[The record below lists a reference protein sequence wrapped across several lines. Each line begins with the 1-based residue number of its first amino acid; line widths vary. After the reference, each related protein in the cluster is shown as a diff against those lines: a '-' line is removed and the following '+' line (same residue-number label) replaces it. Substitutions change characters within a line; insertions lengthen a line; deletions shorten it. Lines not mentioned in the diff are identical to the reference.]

1 MSKIAILLTF
11 LFFCV
16 PPTFAD
22 SLVARAPVSL
32 QRNKPNAL
40 EILKGLPLS
49 HSIDG
54 FEVNCKR
61 KTIIA
66 WGKPK
71 NLNSS
76 KPQLSQIT
84 LIDMKKREVDRTLAI
99 SGGIFGVRYLK
110 DGKSAYLESTPETLL
125 IISTGL
131 LSPLNENAFDN
142 LNFEK
147 CEEFPQKSYLK
158 YAK

>member
-16 PPTFAD
+16 SPTFAD
-22 SLVARAPVSL
+22 SLVAGAPVSL
-32 QRNKPNAL
+32 QRKKPNTL
-40 EILKGLPLS
+40 EILKSLPLS

-66 WGKPK
+66 WGKSK
-71 NLNSS
+71 NLNPSN
-76 KPQLSQIT
+76 PQLSQIT

-99 SGGIFGVRYLK
+99 SGGIFGARYLK
-110 DGKSAYLESTPETLL
+110 DRKSAYLESTPRQ
-125 IISTGL
+125 
-131 LSPLNENAFDN
+131 
-142 LNFEK
+142 
-147 CEEFPQKSYLK
+147 C
-158 YAK
+158 